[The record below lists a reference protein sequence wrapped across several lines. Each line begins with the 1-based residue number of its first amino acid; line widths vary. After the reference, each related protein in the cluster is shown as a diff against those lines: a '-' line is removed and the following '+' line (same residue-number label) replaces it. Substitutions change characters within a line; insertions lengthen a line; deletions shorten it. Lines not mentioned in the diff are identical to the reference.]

1 MESKRKSEEQ
11 QKKTY
16 AKIILGILVFFV
28 IAYILFSKL
37 LFPKKQEEQQ
47 TNNTSINVTEKFE
60 DNEQEETVNK
70 DEYLNLENISIP
82 EFDTTEQKVNNSADL
97 SSIMEIKENGP
108 KDVVNVDKMVINDGS
123 FYEKAEE
130 TMIAWAEG
138 KQKWY
143 KDKEGVIYI
152 QPGTTFKMNDIEMTF
167 GKKETIG
174 AVGYGSGIF
183 IVVPVYVKNTSEYN
197 RSIMPNQ
204 VFYKDNVPQ
213 SCSKKIFQ
221 SAETFTNMLENTTLK
236 PKEEKM
242 VYVYMPFYGNI
253 KTPDGYEEFFK
264 ETAWYENILLRYQDS
279 QYVNVVIPYAGPI
292 SLTDDNSK
300 FKEECVQFDFFD

>member
-1 MESKRKSEEQ
+1 
-11 QKKTY
+11 
-16 AKIILGILVFFV
+16 
-28 IAYILFSKL
+28 
-37 LFPKKQEEQQ
+37 
-47 TNNTSINVTEKFE
+47 
-60 DNEQEETVNK
+60 
-70 DEYLNLENISIP
+70 
-82 EFDTTEQKVNNSADL
+82 
-97 SSIMEIKENGP
+97 
-108 KDVVNVDKMVINDGS
+108 MVINDGS

-204 VFYKDNVPQ
+204 VFYKVNVPQ